1 MTEMQQIL
9 EAIKKLQKGQESIR
23 DEMATKSELAKMAT
37 KSDLQEI
44 KQVLAH
50 TNTALEALA
59 EGQREI
65 RETMATKA
73 DVLDLG
79 VKLNKNH
86 TETKIRL
93 KNLEEHTGTTDP
105 TKN

>member
-1 MTEMQQIL
+1 MNETQQIL
-9 EAIKKLQKGQESIR
+9 NILEKLVTGQKNLEKGQESII
-23 DEMATKSELAKMAT
+23 SKMAT
-37 KSDLQEI
+37 KSALQDA
-44 KQVLAH
+44 KQSLSH
-50 TNTALEALA
+50 NNTALEALA

-65 RETMATKA
+65 REKIATKA
-73 DVLDLG
+73 DILDLG

-93 KNLEEHTGTTDP
+93 TNLEEHTGTTDP